1 MHVHQ
6 PLLKLNKLQIKIT
19 ISPSGFPTP
28 QPPACQEGL
37 GLENYDIPDS
47 SITASSYEAPGKT
60 LYIPG
65 NGRLN
70 FRLKAGHYGAW
81 AAGNLRDDSWFQVNF
96 GRFVK
101 VTIVS
106 TQGREDDP
114 DWVKKYRLTYSDD
127 GKSFRDYLED
137 GSVKVIFSQSKT
149 QFFCVC
155 VVLF

>member
-1 MHVHQ
+1 M
-6 PLLKLNKLQIKIT
+6 

-37 GLENYDIPDS
+37 GLENYAIPDS
-47 SITASSYEAPGKT
+47 SITASSYVAPGTT

-81 AAGNLRDDSWFQVNF
+81 AAGNLRDNNWFQVNF

-101 VTIVS
+101 VMIVS
-106 TQGREDDP
+106 TQGRDDTYE
-114 DWVKKYRLTYSDD
+114 WVKKYRLTYSYD
-127 GKSFRDYLED
+127 GNFFRDYLED
-137 GSVKVIFSQSKT
+137 GSVKVIFLQSKT
-149 QFFCVC
+149 
-155 VVLF
+155 